1 MRAFQHPDTDNFGD
15 TLSLPILSH
24 FLGGPVELAD
34 RSENGKVLA
43 VGSILNAMR
52 PGDFVWGAG
61 VQEDRRYQAEGAT
74 FLAVRGPL
82 TRSAIDVADV
92 PTVYGDP
99 GLLLPFVYDPD
110 VEVTHDLGIV
120 PHFVDAEESKSRRNR
135 GHLHIST
142 QQDWRAVVRQ
152 IKSCRRIIA
161 TSLHGIV
168 TAEAYGIPVMW
179 HGSYTGKIRSTNLKF
194 QDYFLGTGREPQRPG
209 VVDPLPRDVWDA
221 TCRRLVEAFLHLP
234 R

>member
-24 FLGGPVELAD
+24 FLGTPVELAA

-74 FLAVRGPL
+74 FFAVRGPL
-82 TRSAIDVADV
+82 TRSAIDCADV
-92 PTVYGDP
+92 PPVYGDP
-99 GLLLPFVYDPD
+99 GLLLPFVYDPA
-110 VEVTHDLGIV
+110 VEVVHDVGVV
-120 PHFVDAEESKSRRNR
+120 PHFVDAEESRRRNPDA
-135 GHLHIST
+135 LHIST

-152 IKSCRRIIA
+152 VKSCRRIVA
-161 TSLHGIV
+161 TSLHGII

-194 QDYFLGTGREPQRPG
+194 QDYFMGTGRLPKRPG
-209 VVDPLPRDVWDA
+209 VLDPLPRGVWES
-221 TCRRLVEAFLHLP
+221 TCRRLVEAFVHLP